1 MESQDDHQYWH
12 IAEAEAPLLIS
23 TEIELENASHVV
35 SKALVVGIDCEWPPS
50 ETGNRPSSTVLQLAC
65 WEPSQGL
72 VVLVL
77 VRYILAIYDLY
88 TFY

>member
-1 MESQDDHQYWH
+1 MSQKCESQDDHKYWH

-23 TEIELENASHVV
+23 TDKELENASAIV
-35 SKALVVGIDCEWPPS
+35 SKALLVGIDCEWPPRD
-50 ETGNRPSSTVLQLAC
+50 TGHRPTSTVLQLAC

-77 VRYILAIYDLY
+77 VR
-88 TFY
+88 